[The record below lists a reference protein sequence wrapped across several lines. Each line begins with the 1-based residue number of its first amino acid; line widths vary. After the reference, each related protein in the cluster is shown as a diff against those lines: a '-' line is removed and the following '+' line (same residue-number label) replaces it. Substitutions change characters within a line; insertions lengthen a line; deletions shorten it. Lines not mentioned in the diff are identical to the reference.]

1 MFKKNPIE
9 EKLDAEITNVL
20 AQMDRFTTKDA
31 KEYATMVDQ
40 FEKLMKLR
48 NESRLSKDALAT
60 IAANAIGL
68 IVVMNHERAHVIAT
82 KAFTLVRKM
91 F

>member
-9 EKLDAEITNVL
+9 EKLDAEITQLL
-20 AQMDRFTTKDA
+20 AAMSIHNDKTDSEYKEMTERFKTLMELRTHGRIS
-31 KEYATMVDQ
+31 KETI
-40 FEKLMKLR
+40 
-48 NESRLSKDALAT
+48 AT
-60 IAANAIGL
+60 IAANLAGL